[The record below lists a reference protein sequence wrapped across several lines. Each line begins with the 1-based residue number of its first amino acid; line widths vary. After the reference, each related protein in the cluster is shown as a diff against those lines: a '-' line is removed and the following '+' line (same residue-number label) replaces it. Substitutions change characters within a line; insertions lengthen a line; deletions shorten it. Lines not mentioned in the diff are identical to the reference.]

1 MRILILGGHE
11 MAGHMLFN
19 YLSRC
24 SPYELFYTATELHP
38 KVKPERALFWDPEDM
53 VMVEKLVA
61 LVRPNVIVNSSGV
74 WYDLARQQE
83 ISAYRINALL
93 PHQLAKLAE
102 RYGAR
107 LVQISSDGVFEGSR
121 GNYEEIH
128 VPDGTSV
135 FAKTKALG
143 EVKAPHVTI
152 RVSMF
157 GPELVNEPVGLF
169 EWFMR
174 QRGGVKGFVNVAW
187 NGVTTLEL
195 AKFICFL
202 IEKQPRLNGII
213 HLTGKEMV
221 SKYNLLEQCRVVFK
235 KRDVQIKP
243 NDVIDLDR
251 TLKSTR
257 SIQYET
263 PTIKQ
268 MLEELRDWM
277 NSSMNP
283 S

>member
-1 MRILILGGHE
+1 
-11 MAGHMLFN
+11 
-19 YLSRC
+19 
-24 SPYELFYTATELHP
+24 
-38 KVKPERALFWDPEDM
+38 
-53 VMVEKLVA
+53 VMIEKLLV
-61 LVRPNVIVNSSGV
+61 LVRPQVIVNASGI

-83 ISAYRINALL
+83 VTAYRVNALL

-102 RYGAR
+102 KQGAR

-143 EVKAPHVTI
+143 EVTSPHVTV

-157 GPELVNEPVGLF
+157 GPELAKEPIGLY

-174 QRGGVKGFVNVAW
+174 QEGTVKGFVNVAW

-202 IEKQPRLNGII
+202 IEQQPKLSGIV
-213 HLTGKEMV
+213 HLAGKEIG
-221 SKYNLLEQCRVVFK
+221 SKYELLEQCRLVFQK
-235 KRDVQIKP
+235 QDVHIEP
-243 NDVIDLDR
+243 NDVIALDR
-251 TLKSTR
+251 TLKCTR
-257 SIQYET
+257 SVPYQV
-263 PTIKQ
+263 PPVKQ
-268 MLEELRDWM
+268 MLEELRDWIK
-277 NSSMNP
+277 NTG
-283 S
+283 